1 MRFML
6 RESEAKNGGG
16 GIRRRRAGARSAQ
29 ADVPRIAPHA
39 FYAARE
45 RSQKRRR
52 RDSTPQSR
60 SAQRAGRCAANRSS
74 CVLCCARAKPKTE
87 EEGFEPDFPH
97 LKKPSPHA
105 LLGESA
111 CFSDKMCFPFGSVW
125 SLRPRGQFRLLM
137 ALYWHRVVCSS
148 RPRPRH
154 HLALVI
160 SRRPVRLG
168 PLQAPGPPALCDG
181 LRYSRPFGLR
191 GLLPPQPHSRSRQ
204 RPRITLALLCYE
216 R

>member
-1 MRFML
+1 VPDERQEGFDAAEPERVARRPMCRESLLMRFML

-87 EEGFEPDFPH
+87 EEGFDAAEPER
-97 LKKPSPHA
+97 A
-105 LLGESA
+105 ARRQMCRES
-111 CFSDKMCFPFGSVW
+111 
-125 SLRPRGQFRLLM
+125 LLM
-137 ALYWHRVVCSS
+137 RFM
-148 RPRPRH
+148 
-154 HLALVI
+154 
-160 SRRPVRLG
+160 
-168 PLQAPGPPALCDG
+168 
-181 LRYSRPFGLR
+181 LRESEAKNGGGGIR
-191 GLLPPQPHSRSRQ
+191 
-204 RPRITLALLCYE
+204 T
-216 R
+216 